1 MTPSEIAEA
10 LEARHKYDK
19 INYPPA
25 SPLDRQAAATIRELE
40 ARASNAEGMVVEANN
55 SLFGS
60 QGFFGDDALHL
71 SREIEALKLSKNE
84 LWRKL
89 KIATE
94 ALEAVRDGASE
105 VALIT
110 IADQALTRIEEPSQ

>member
-1 MTPSEIAEA
+1 MSKTMTPSEIAEA

-40 ARASNAEGMVVEANN
+40 ALGNKRIKAHQETLERERV
-55 SLFGS
+55 
-60 QGFFGDDALHL
+60 ALT
-71 SREIEALKLSKNE
+71 
-84 LWRKL
+84 KL

-94 ALEAVRDGASE
+94 ALESGKMSLLDGVSGFERAE
-105 VALIT
+105 P
-110 IADQALTRIEEPSQ
+110 RHEIEEALARIKEVGA